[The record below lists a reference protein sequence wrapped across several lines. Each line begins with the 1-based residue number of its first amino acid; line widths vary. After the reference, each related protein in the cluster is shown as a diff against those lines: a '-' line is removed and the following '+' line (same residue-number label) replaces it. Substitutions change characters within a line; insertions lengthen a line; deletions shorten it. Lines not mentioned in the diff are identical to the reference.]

1 MPWQF
6 YTHVESILIMSA
18 SLLTFFISILFML
31 EFFFQACPSPAFM
44 SHLWVTHSFEFGKYL
59 QEHKQLNN
67 MHIIE
72 EDDPSPLS
80 GSY

>member
-1 MPWQF
+1 
-6 YTHVESILIMSA
+6 MSA
-18 SLLTFFISILFML
+18 SLLTFPISILLML

-59 QEHKQLNN
+59 QEDGQLNT
-67 MHIIE
+67 IE
-72 EDDPSPLS
+72 EDDPYPLS

>member
-6 YTHVESILIMSA
+6 YTHGESILIISA
-18 SLLTFFISILFML
+18 SLLTSPNSILFML
-31 EFFFQACPSPAFM
+31 EFFFQACPSPASM

-59 QEHKQLNN
+59 QGHVQLNN
-67 MHIIE
+67 MHTI
-72 EDDPSPLS
+72 EDDPSLPS